1 MDPGWDKKSTIP
13 GSRNT
18 PAVLAFSCCSQSQ
31 GPACV
36 ICSMSTP
43 SQGIGICHCTSSCCT
58 VTEFPVLLEWKIYEN
73 MTLQGSWIRCVHVPA
88 AQQWL
93 KTWVRRSSWNTPAVR
108 ESQRHGAGGRG
119 ELLAFQIACKN
130 RRSVEEMVGFQHW
143 DLNSGEKRI
152 SFPASLA
159 CKKSWPMAV
168 NNPQQKF
175 PNVTSSCQ
183 AFVSYKTV
191 PTMPTT
197 NYVFSLAELWWTMDK
212 RWINTDPKSWY
223 PTKRLG

>member
-1 MDPGWDKKSTIP
+1 MDPGWEKKSTIP

-18 PAVLAFSCCSQSQ
+18 AAVLAFSCCSQSQ
-31 GPACV
+31 GH
-36 ICSMSTP
+36 IQLLYRNWIS
-43 SQGIGICHCTSSCCT
+43 CTFG
-58 VTEFPVLLEWKIYEN
+58 VEN
-73 MTLQGSWIRCVHVPA
+73 VTLQGSWIRCAHVPA

-93 KTWVRRSSWNTPAVR
+93 KTWVRRSSWNTTAVR
-108 ESQRHGAGGRG
+108 ESQRHGVCPGWGDTGVVASI
-119 ELLAFQIACKN
+119 QIAETTSCGLSKKWWFSAP
-130 RRSVEEMVGFQHW
+130 RSEFW
-143 DLNSGEKRI
+143 RKSAYLR
-152 SFPASLA
+152 FPTSLA

>member
-1 MDPGWDKKSTIP
+1 MGVIVFFFLIVLPWFGH
-13 GSRNT
+13 
-18 PAVLAFSCCSQSQ
+18 VLATRD
-31 GPACV
+31 ALV
-36 ICSMSTP
+36 INGSYPGFFTSS
-43 SQGIGICHCTSSCCT
+43 SQGIGICRCTSSCCT
-58 VTEFPVLLEWKIYEN
+58 VTGISCTFGVEN
-73 MTLQGSWIRCVHVPA
+73 VTSQGSWIRCVHVPA
-88 AQQWL
+88 ARQWL

-108 ESQRHGAGGRG
+108 ESQRHGAGTRWV
-119 ELLAFQIACKN
+119 ASIQIACN
-130 RRSVEEMVGFQHW
+130 EPLCRRNGGFQHW

-152 SFPASLA
+152 SAHSRQFGVQKNHDP
-159 CKKSWPMAV
+159 WQW